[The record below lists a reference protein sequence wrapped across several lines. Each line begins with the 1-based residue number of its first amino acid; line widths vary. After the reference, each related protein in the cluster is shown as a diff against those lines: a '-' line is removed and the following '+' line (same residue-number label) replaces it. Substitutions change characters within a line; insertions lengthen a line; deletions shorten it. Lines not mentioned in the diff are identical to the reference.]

1 MSEEI
6 NDENAPV
13 RDLPS
18 EESGG
23 LSHEDFAGDKFY
35 KFAKGRGVMN
45 LPNKL
50 TVSRMV
56 MIPVFVLF
64 FYLEFTG
71 HFFVAL
77 AVFAIAS
84 LTDLFDGKIARRYN
98 LVTNLGKFLD
108 PIADKVLVSSAFIIM
123 LTLPWIFTAFTGS
136 WALIVAG
143 CGVALIL
150 AREII
155 ISGFR
160 MVAADSGKVIVADMF
175 GKYKTVFQDASIVVL
190 LISAGVTELVD
201 LASDAAYT
209 AAQVVNY
216 VGLVLFA
223 AAIVL
228 TVLSGINYIVKN
240 IDVLKK

>member
-1 MSEEI
+1 MNEEPV
-6 NDENAPV
+6 NEREGEVAEGAAEDESFK
-13 RDLPS
+13 D
-18 EESGG
+18 
-23 LSHEDFAGDKFY
+23 DKFY
-35 KFAKGRGVMN
+35 KFAKGKGIMN

-50 TVSRMV
+50 TISRMV
-56 MIPVFVLF
+56 LIPVFTLF
-64 FYLEFTG
+64 FYLQFTG

-77 AVFAIAS
+77 VVFAVAS
-84 LTDLFDGKIARRYN
+84 LTDLFDGKIARRYH

-108 PIADKVLVSSAFIIM
+108 PIADKVLVATAFILM
-123 LTLPWIFTAFTGS
+123 LTMSGIFTLFTGS

-160 MVAADSGKVIVADMF
+160 MVAADAGKVIAADMF

-190 LISAGVTELVD
+190 LISAGITELMM
-201 LASDAAYT
+201 ANYSQTFYT
-209 AAQVVNY
+209 AAQVINY
-216 VGLVLFA
+216 IGLVLFA

>member
-1 MSEEI
+1 MNEEPV
-6 NDENAPV
+6 NEREGEVAEGAAEDESFK
-13 RDLPS
+13 D
-18 EESGG
+18 
-23 LSHEDFAGDKFY
+23 DKFY
-35 KFAKGRGVMN
+35 KFAKGKGIMN

-50 TVSRMV
+50 TISRMV
-56 MIPVFVLF
+56 LIPVFALF
-64 FYLEFTG
+64 FYRQFTG

-77 AVFAIAS
+77 VVFAVAS
-84 LTDLFDGKIARRYN
+84 LTDLFDGKIARRYH

-108 PIADKVLVSSAFIIM
+108 PIADKVLVATAFILM
-123 LTLPWIFTAFTGS
+123 LTMSGIFTLFTGS

-160 MVAADSGKVIVADMF
+160 MVAADAGKVIAADMF

-190 LISAGVTELVD
+190 LISAGITELMM
-201 LASDAAYT
+201 ANYSQAFYT
-209 AAQVVNY
+209 AAQVINY
-216 VGLVLFA
+216 IGLVLFA

>member
-1 MSEEI
+1 MSQENRTEE
-6 NDENAPV
+6 NSVQKSEQSGFEN
-13 RDLPS
+13 
-18 EESGG
+18 
-23 LSHEDFAGDKFY
+23 DKFY
-35 KFAKGRGVMN
+35 KFARGKGIMN

-50 TVSRMV
+50 TISRMV
-56 MIPVFVLF
+56 MIPLF
-64 FYLEFTG
+64 AFMFYLTFTA

-77 AVFAIAS
+77 AVFAAAS
-84 LTDLFDGKIARRYN
+84 LTDLFDGKIARKYN

-108 PIADKVLVSSAFIIM
+108 PIADKVLVSTAFILL
-123 LTLPWIFTAFTGS
+123 LTKAWVFTGFLGS

-160 MVAADSGKVIVADMF
+160 MVAADAGVVIAADKF
-175 GKYKTVFQDASIVVL
+175 GKYKTVFQDASVVVL
-190 LISAGVTELVD
+190 LISAGITEL
-201 LASDAAYT
+201 DAGT

-216 VGLVLFA
+216 IGLVLFA
-223 AAIVL
+223 VAIVL

-240 IDVLKK
+240 IGILKK

>member
-1 MSEEI
+1 MNEEPV
-6 NDENAPV
+6 NEREGEVAEGAAEDESFK
-13 RDLPS
+13 D
-18 EESGG
+18 
-23 LSHEDFAGDKFY
+23 DKFY
-35 KFAKGRGVMN
+35 KFAKGKGIMN

-50 TVSRMV
+50 TISRMV
-56 MIPVFVLF
+56 LIPVFALF
-64 FYLEFTG
+64 FYLQFTG

-77 AVFAIAS
+77 VVFAVAS

-108 PIADKVLVSSAFIIM
+108 PIADKVLVATAFILM
-123 LTLPWIFTAFTGS
+123 LTMSGIFTLFTGS

-160 MVAADSGKVIVADMF
+160 MVAADAGKVIAADMF

-190 LISAGVTELVD
+190 LISAGITELMM
-201 LASDAAYT
+201 ANYSHAFYT
-209 AAQVVNY
+209 ASQVINY
-216 VGLVLFA
+216 IGLVLFA

>member
-84 LTDLFDGKIARRYN
+84 LTDLFDGKIARTNTRARYQD
-98 LVTNLGKFLD
+98 LD
-108 PIADKVLVSSAFIIM
+108 ASRVQ
-123 LTLPWIFTAFTGS
+123 
-136 WALIVAG
+136 
-143 CGVALIL
+143 
-150 AREII
+150 RQ
-155 ISGFR
+155 
-160 MVAADSGKVIVADMF
+160 VAAKYLRAWMRSITADSF
-175 GKYKTVFQDASIVVL
+175 G
-190 LISAGVTELVD
+190 
-201 LASDAAYT
+201 
-209 AAQVVNY
+209 
-216 VGLVLFA
+216 
-223 AAIVL
+223 
-228 TVLSGINYIVKN
+228 
-240 IDVLKK
+240 